1 MKEAKK
7 IGIDARFFGTKDK
20 GFGRYVENLIM
31 NLENIDKINQY
42 FIFLNKNRE
51 KEYSP
56 RNPNFRKIL
65 IGHNSLWPFKID
77 KKMKVRDLDIIHFT
91 CLPFPVFYKAKNKIV
106 LTVHDL
112 TWKIFSPSRNPLKK
126 FFYSLSFS
134 NAVKKADK
142 IIAVSEYTK
151 KDISKLYKINPDKI
165 KIIYEGV
172 S

>member
-7 IGIDARFFGTKDK
+7 IGIDARFFGPKDK

-42 FIFLNKNRE
+42 FIFLNKDRE
-51 KEYSP
+51 KEYIP

-77 KKMKVRDLDIIHFT
+77 KKMKGNDLDIIHFT
-91 CLPFPVFYKAKNKIV
+91 CLPPPVFYKTRNKIV
-106 LTVHDL
+106 LTLHDL
-112 TWKIFSPSRNPLKK
+112 TWRVFPPFRNPLKK
-126 FFYSLSFS
+126 FFYGLSFS
-134 NAVKKADK
+134 NAVKKANK

-151 KDISKLYKINPDKI
+151 KDILRLYKVNPEKI
-165 KIIYEGV
+165 KVIYEGA

>member
-1 MKEAKK
+1 MKEVKK
-7 IGIDARFFGTKDK
+7 IGIDARFFGPKDK
-20 GFGRYVENLIM
+20 GFGRYVENLIV

-42 FIFLNKNRE
+42 FIFLNKDRE
-51 KEYSP
+51 EEYTP

-77 KKMKVRDLDIIHFT
+77 KKMRVRGLDVIHFT
-91 CLPFPVFYKAKNKIV
+91 CLPFPVFYNARSKIV

-112 TWKIFSPSRNPLKK
+112 TWKIFPSFKNPLKK
-126 FFYSLSFS
+126 FFYGLSFS
-134 NAVKKADK
+134 NAIKKANK

-151 KDISKLYKINPDKI
+151 KDISRLYKVNPEKI
-165 KIIYEGV
+165 KVIYEGV